1 MEICSRKFLCGLCV
15 FLCFLECSS
24 FPIPSYYP
32 NTNVGRVD
40 YVSEIINNQD
50 SGSRDEVETR
60 VSDEVVHV
68 FLREDIEL
76 DRNDTQNGTS
86 SRNSLEDCSNTKGLC
101 IEGIANF
108 IAGGVALV
116 FLGCLACAMWHWEV
130 QGERR
135 ARINMAIERKKITNN
150 QIEESKQ
157 KRQQRVNDFIR
168 ESQEEQKTAGGVE
181 ERRVE
186 IHLEDTSTSEFSSGD
201 EKKELLDDTSMSTE
215 QLTVKAE
222 LHYPISYL

>member
-1 MEICSRKFLCGLCV
+1 MDVCSRKFLCGLCV

-24 FPIPSYYP
+24 FPIPSYYT

-40 YVSEIINNQD
+40 YD
-50 SGSRDEVETR
+50 SGSRDKVETR
-60 VSDEVVHV
+60 VSNEVIDV

-86 SRNSLEDCSNTKGLC
+86 SRNNLEDCSITNSLC

-108 IAGGVALV
+108 TATGVALIV
-116 FLGCLACAMWHWEV
+116 LGCLACVMWHWEV

-135 ARINMAIERKKITNN
+135 ARINMAIERNTIIDAQMK
-150 QIEESKQ
+150 ESKR
-157 KRQQRVNDFIR
+157 KRQQRVDDFIR
-168 ESQEEQKTAGGVE
+168 ESQEELKTAGGVE
-181 ERRVE
+181 ETRVE
-186 IHLEDTSTSEFSSGD
+186 INLEDTSTSEFSSGD

-222 LHYPISYL
+222 FHN

>member
-1 MEICSRKFLCGLCV
+1 MKVCSRKFLCGLCV
-15 FLCFLECSS
+15 FLYFLECSS
-24 FPIPSYYP
+24 FPIISSYYT

-40 YVSEIINNQD
+40 YVSEIINKED
-50 SGSRDEVETR
+50 SGSRDKVETR
-60 VSDEVVHV
+60 VSNDV

-86 SRNSLEDCSNTKGLC
+86 SKNSLEDCKITNSLC

-108 IAGGVALV
+108 TATGVALLV
-116 FLGCLACAMWHWEV
+116 LGCLACAMWHWEV

-135 ARINMAIERKKITNN
+135 ARINMAIERNKIIDT

-168 ESQEEQKTAGGVE
+168 ESQEERKTAGGDD

-186 IHLEDTSTSEFSSGD
+186 INLEDTSTSEFSSGD

-222 LHYPISYL
+222 FH